1 MGIGVG
7 FPDSRSGLILR
18 RIPLNS
24 CDMLFV
30 PILPDDFL
38 PVGSEPT
45 LSVCPFFH
53 VPLGIRLTSESGYT
67 CLFWLGLPDQNQDPA
82 SQDGLNT
89 GVPGLGRARYV
100 TLGGRCLSPF
110 YKVSVRTWR
119 GGPDIRC

>member
-67 CLFWLGLPDQNQDPA
+67 CFFWLGYRIKIRIRLARTA
-82 SQDGLNT
+82 SIKAS
-89 GVPGLGRARYV
+89 LGWV
-100 TLGGRCLSPF
+100 TCD
-110 YKVSVRTWR
+110 T
-119 GGPDIRC
+119 